1 MKLRTATI
9 AAIILTGATTLT
21 GCSAGGSAAA
31 GPDWTTSSAQR
42 TWQNGKVAGM
52 TVVSAQ
58 KLPTT
63 NKEAFGGQTGS
74 QPAGVPS
81 DCMALLQPAFAL
93 QGNYPAYGTDAL
105 RGPSWIKGKD
115 SQSAGGQIEA
125 AGIVLKDA
133 KTSDKVWNKVAAG
146 GKDSQCLNPDLV
158 NAVVSSEGSD
168 YSSDK
173 VTGARY
179 SVNCGPTDCVGTK
192 VTILYDGTTTHAWI
206 VQARSGNYVTFFQA
220 VASTAQS
227 SNPLTDDE
235 VRTVVEKQLAAI
247 HQ

>member
-9 AAIILTGATTLT
+9 AAIIVTGATILT
-21 GCSAGGSAAA
+21 GCAAAGSAAA
-31 GPDWTTSSAQR
+31 GPDWTTHSAMR
-42 TWQNGKVAGM
+42 TWQNGNVTGM
-52 TVVSAQ
+52 SVVTSQ

-63 NKEAFGGQTGS
+63 NKDAFDGQAGS
-74 QPAGVPS
+74 QPAGVPT

-93 QGNYPAYGTDAL
+93 KGHYPAYGTDAL

-115 SQSAGGQIEA
+115 SQAAGGEIMA

-133 KTSDKVWNKVAAG
+133 KTSDAVWSNVAAG
-146 GKDSQCLNPDLV
+146 DKDSQCLNPDLV

-173 VTGARY
+173 VTAARY
-179 SVNCGPTDCVGTK
+179 SVNCGPTDCVGIR

-206 VQARSGNYVTFFQA
+206 VQARSGNYFVYFQA
-220 VASTAQS
+220 VSSTAQS
-227 SNPLTDDE
+227 STPLTDAE
-235 VRTVVEKQLAAI
+235 VQSVVEKQLAAI